1 MPTVKDFRRFS
12 QNYQV
17 SKTMTVPWSQDPFTA
32 KLEGNLLFDPSSYI
46 AKEAML
52 KTTLELFGLRPLD
65 VFEVQQLLDAFLL
78 LSSCLFF
85 FFLLL
90 TNIVIKVLCY
100 LPFNLNTVLEL
111 KALKTGY
118 SFESQLYIKIVSNR
132 YRGSVHF
139 TSSKYTH
146 GFSNQLE

>member
-1 MPTVKDFRRFS
+1 MLTVKDFRRFS

-17 SKTMTVPWSQDPFTA
+17 SKTVTPPWSAEPVTA

-78 LSSCLFF
+78 LSSC
-85 FFLLL
+85 
-90 TNIVIKVLCY
+90 
-100 LPFNLNTVLEL
+100 
-111 KALKTGY
+111 
-118 SFESQLYIKIVSNR
+118 
-132 YRGSVHF
+132 
-139 TSSKYTH
+139 
-146 GFSNQLE
+146 